1 VQAPAAEAHPSG
13 ADGRRGMRP
22 GRRATPA
29 AYPDR
34 AMTGGLRVLEL
45 FCGIGGVA
53 AALGPSARIV
63 AAIDQN
69 RLALDVY
76 RTNFAHAALP
86 RAVESMKEAE
96 LRAWE
101 ADLWWL
107 SPPCTPF
114 TRRGRGR
121 DLDDPR
127 ARGLVAAIELAVR
140 VRPRYVALENVAGFE
155 GSRARAWVRSALERG
170 GYDVR
175 ETLLCPTEL
184 GAPNRRL
191 RFYLVAGLDG
201 LGPWPPRTGP
211 SRTVSDALDPA
222 PAAELW
228 CDPTLAARYAGAL
241 HIVDPGDPH
250 ASTACFTSA
259 YGRSPVR
266 SGSYLA
272 TPAGLR
278 RFSPAE
284 ILRLLDFPAWF
295 RLPGGLSLPLGWRL
309 AGNSVS
315 IRAVRWVL
323 GAVPGLLPRE
333 G

>member
-1 VQAPAAEAHPSG
+1 
-13 ADGRRGMRP
+13 M
-22 GRRATPA
+22 
-29 AYPDR
+29 
-34 AMTGGLRVLEL
+34 LEL

-53 AALGPSARIV
+53 AALGPSARV
-63 AAIDQN
+63 AAAVDQN

-76 RTNFAHAALP
+76 RANFPHPTWP
-86 RAVESMKEAE
+86 RAVESIPETDV
-96 LRAWE
+96 RACR

-114 TRRGRGR
+114 TRRGLGR

-127 ARGLVAAIELAVR
+127 ARGLVAAIEMAAA
-140 VRPRYVALENVAGFE
+140 VRPRYLVLENVAGFE
-155 GSRARAWVRSALERG
+155 TSRARAWVRSTLARA

-191 RFYLVAGLDG
+191 RFYLVAGLDA
-201 LGPWPPRTGP
+201 LASWPARTGRP
-211 SRTVSDALDPA
+211 TPLANVLDPA
-222 PAAELW
+222 PAADLW
-228 CDPTLAARYAGAL
+228 CDPALAARYAGAL
-241 HIVDPGDPH
+241 HIVDPGQPR
-250 ASTACFTSA
+250 ACAACFTSA

-278 RFSPAE
+278 RFSPLE
-284 ILRLLDFPAWF
+284 ILRLLDFPAGF
-295 RLPGGLSLPLGWRL
+295 RLPDGLSLAAGWRL

-315 IRAVRWVL
+315 VRAVRWVL
-323 GAVPGLLPRE
+323 RAVPGLLPGE